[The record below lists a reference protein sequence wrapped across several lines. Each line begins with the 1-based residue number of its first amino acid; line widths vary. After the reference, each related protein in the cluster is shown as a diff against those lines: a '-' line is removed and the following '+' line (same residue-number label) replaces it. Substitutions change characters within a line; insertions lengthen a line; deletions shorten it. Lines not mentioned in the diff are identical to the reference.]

1 MKLEDDVDIHLVI
14 ADPRF
19 PARTM
24 IVEFPLAICVFRA
37 APVRKRQMA
46 RARAA
51 IVRACGAPSESFQR
65 LSGTATV
72 TGVGFFDTVHG
83 QTGVAPNGIELHP
96 VLGFVS
102 WNCA

>member
-1 MKLEDDVDIHLVI
+1 MKLEDDMDIHLVI
-14 ADPRF
+14 ADPRL
-19 PARTM
+19 ASRTM
-24 IVEFPLAICVFRA
+24 IVEFPLATCVFRA

-51 IVRACGAPSESFQR
+51 IVRACGAAGESFEP

-72 TGVGFFDTVHG
+72 TAVGFFDTVHG

-96 VLGFVS
+96 VLSFGS
-102 WNCA
+102 RNCA